1 MCHEKRKPSGQNCF
15 TELNVRWPPRFNMTA
30 GTWITRRGDVAGRAS
45 LVAGLTP
52 QPNLRRRWAFFG
64 DRSSLCGETSITLV
78 LLALFFREAS
88 EKRIVCIRKR
98 LHKYLQSI
106 YGHTIIY
113 GPQIRGFSTDFHR
126 FRKTSKVPYR
136 VTGYSP
142 TGF

>member
-1 MCHEKRKPSGQNCF
+1 MRISSDVPREKETVGTKLLYRAECA
-15 TELNVRWPPRFNMTA
+15 VATA
-30 GTWITRRGDVAGRAS
+30 IQHDSWESGTWITRRGNVAGRAS

-106 YGHTIIY
+106 
-113 GPQIRGFSTDFHR
+113 
-126 FRKTSKVPYR
+126 
-136 VTGYSP
+136 
-142 TGF
+142 